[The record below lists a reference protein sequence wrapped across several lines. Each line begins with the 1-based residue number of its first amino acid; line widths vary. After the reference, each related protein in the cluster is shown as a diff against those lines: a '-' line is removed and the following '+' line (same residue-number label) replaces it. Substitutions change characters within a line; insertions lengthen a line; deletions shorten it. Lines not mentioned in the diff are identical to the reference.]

1 MYFAIPFQFFIKG
14 AAARKTA
21 GKPNGD
27 SRGDAVKDSGSNG
40 LIGARSA
47 F

>member
-27 SRGDAVKDSGSNG
+27 SGGGMRLKIAVQMV
-40 LIGARSA
+40 
-47 F
+47 